1 MSNFLNVMFTISG
14 LSFSDRIA
22 IWRSNKNPALPVAVV
37 TVLEGISIYFSFC
50 KLGFTELCLRLK
62 IKETRNS
69 TVLYPCNRT
78 HAHNA
83 GEAYNFKMIWFGF
96 SCIIIFDSAKRCG
109 LNYSLHK

>member
-50 KLGFTELCLRLK
+50 KLGFTKLCLRLK

-78 HAHNA
+78 HVHNA
-83 GEAYNFKMIWFGF
+83 GETR
-96 SCIIIFDSAKRCG
+96 IILR
-109 LNYSLHK
+109 